1 MITHTKYCRRAR
13 VERINDRC
21 LALLITGRCLN
32 KMRFLRAGDLFPNQG
47 HASPAMSTRLVS
59 HHGSSHHAPTRTKSI
74 TTMGVDVG
82 VPLRRMYPR
91 KIPQL
96 SILCLFHGN
105 GAACLN
111 IIINQFLSCGY
122 NECLFSLS
130 ALPLEKDQRGKSFAW
145 LTPKEIGRMTI
156 AKWAAPCPQKSH
168 LALDEISA

>member
-1 MITHTKYCRRAR
+1 

-59 HHGSSHHAPTRTKSI
+59 HHIMRQHVPKA
-74 TTMGVDVG
+74 GVDVG